1 MVDRLYRELSAR
13 LLRYAASRVDSPER
27 AEEIVHQCFLKLL
40 QRLQRGAPVENAAA
54 YIFRAARNLIIDEYR
69 TRSFNEP
76 LEEEPVDATG
86 QDVPVP
92 TRREIA
98 GWMSA
103 AVAELPEPYR
113 RTLDL
118 TELERLS
125 YRIAAER
132 LGLSV
137 SGVKSRVRRGRALLR
152 DRLLSCCR
160 FVYDAR
166 GRVIDYEPLRAPSA
180 CASC

>member
-1 MVDRLYRELSAR
+1 VE
-13 LLRYAASRVDSPER
+13 SPER
-27 AEEIVHQCFLKLL
+27 AEEVVQQVFLRLL
-40 QRLQRGAPVENAAA
+40 QRLEQGAPVENAAA
-54 YIFRAARNLIIDEYR
+54 YVFRAARNLIIDEYR

-76 LEEEPVDATG
+76 LAAEPADTTG
-86 QDVPVP
+86 EDPTEP

-103 AVAELPEPYR
+103 AVSELPEPYR
-113 RTLDL
+113 RTLEL

-125 YRIAAER
+125 YARTAER

-152 DRLLSCCR
+152 DRLLACCR

-166 GRVIDYEPLRAPSA
+166 GRVIDYEPLRAPQA
-180 CASC
+180 CSSC